1 MMSLPSRTPVT
12 DGGGIVRRVPNRAI
26 SPLLVPAIIAQ
37 ITGTS
42 ALILIAIS
50 ASGLV
55 LTNVM
60 ATTATGNDAFG
71 LRCVAVSEF
80 SGQRADMLNFIRNV
94 CFDPKWTF
102 GEAKPLSAL
111 TGHRAGASERP
122 LLTRSGN
129 PFLRRPGLLTN
140 APPVALLRQWERP
153 RAVKLR
159 LGFRSL
165 LRGQGDGRWRALR
178 KLRPHSF

>member
-1 MMSLPSRTPVT
+1 MSLPSRTPVT
-12 DGGGIVRRVPNRAI
+12 DGGGIVRRVPSRAI

-60 ATTATGNDAFG
+60 ATTATGNDAIG
-71 LRCVAVSEF
+71 LRCAAVADLF
-80 SGQRADMLNFIRNV
+80 SGQKQTCSTSFGMSAS
-94 CFDPKWTF
+94 DPKWTF

-129 PFLRRPGLLTN
+129 PFLRGQGCGQMRHLLRSYDSRN
-140 APPVALLRQWERP
+140 LHALLNCD
-153 RAVKLR
+153 LD
-159 LGFRSL
+159 FCSL

>member
-1 MMSLPSRTPVT
+1 MLLPSRTPVT
-12 DGGGIVRRVPNRAI
+12 DGGGIVRRVPSRAI

-50 ASGLV
+50 ASGPV

-60 ATTATGNDAFG
+60 ATTATGNDAIGLSIFG
-71 LRCVAVSEF
+71 P
-80 SGQRADMLNFIRNV
+80 RADILNFIRNV
-94 CFDPKWTF
+94 CQ
-102 GEAKPLSAL
+102 GC
-111 TGHRAGASERP
+111 GQMRH
-122 LLTRSGN
+122 LLRSYDSRN
-129 PFLRRPGLLTN
+129 IH
-140 APPVALLRQWERP
+140 ALLNCDSD
-153 RAVKLR
+153 
-159 LGFRSL
+159 FCSL

>member
-1 MMSLPSRTPVT
+1 MSLPSRTPVT
-12 DGGGIVRRVPNRAI
+12 DGGGIVRRVPSRAI

-60 ATTATGNDAFG
+60 ATTATGNNAIG
-71 LRCVAVSEF
+71 LRCVAVSDLL
-80 SGQRADMLNFIRNV
+80 SGQKADMLNFIRNV

-129 PFLRRPGLLTN
+129 PFLRGQGCGQMRHLLRSYDSRN
-140 APPVALLRQWERP
+140 LHALLNCDSD
-153 RAVKLR
+153 
-159 LGFRSL
+159 FCSL